1 MKNLSHYIA
10 SKLIK
15 NHEMINDPEVRSRYG
30 VLEGW
35 VSIIG
40 NIVLFLIK
48 LFIGIRIN
56 STALLADAAHTLA
69 DSATSLIVII
79 GFIMMKKPSDK
90 KHPFGHGKI
99 EPVLTLIVSILL
111 FVTGFEFLRISVNR
125 LIHPVKTHAD
135 LYVILIITGTIVLKE
150 IMARFSFSLGDLID
164 SDALK
169 ADALHHRS
177 DVFATTLVIVALI
190 SSQYNYLYVDGAM
203 GVLISF
209 TIFYSA
215 FFIAKTA
222 INPLLGEAPPEKLL
236 KEIKS
241 TAMSIRYVTGVHD
254 IIFHQYGQTIV
265 VSLHIEVSGKMSAEV
280 SHDISE
286 AVERKISAK
295 TGGVVVVHVDPIN
308 NDHPQYDEI
317 IQLLKKII
325 TNDERVDS
333 FHDLRV
339 IGSSEERCSVIFEI
353 SLSPDLEDPITDHI
367 IDHITSEFKIKFPNM
382 KIVIKTDPKY
392 SYSPR

>member
-15 NHEMINDPEVRSRYG
+15 NHELINDPDVRSKYG

-40 NIVLFLIK
+40 NTILFFIK
-48 LFIGIRIN
+48 LFIGLRIQ

-69 DSATSLIVII
+69 DSATSVIVIL

-90 KHPFGHGKI
+90 KHPFGHGQI

-111 FVTGFEFLRISVNR
+111 FVTGFEFLRISIGR
-125 LIHPVKTHAD
+125 LIHPVNTHAE
-135 LYVILIITGTIVLKE
+135 LYVILIIAGTIVLKE
-150 IMARFSFSLGDLID
+150 IMARFSFNLGDLID

-177 DVFATTLVIVALI
+177 DVFATALVIVALI
-190 SSQYNYLYVDGAM
+190 SSRYNYLYVDGAM

-215 FFIAKTA
+215 FFIAKAA
-222 INPLLGEAPPEKLL
+222 INPLLGEAPPETLL
-236 KEIKS
+236 KKIKS
-241 TAMSIRYVTGVHD
+241 LAMSIRYVTGVHD
-254 IIFHQYGQTIV
+254 IIFHQYGKTIV
-265 VSLHIEVSGKMSAEV
+265 VSLHIEVSAKMTAEM

-286 AVERKISAK
+286 AVEEKISAK
-295 TGGVVVVHVDPIN
+295 TDGVVVVHVDPIN

-317 IQLLKKII
+317 LKLIENII
-325 TNDERVDS
+325 ANDKRVES
-333 FHDLRV
+333 FHDLRI
-339 IGSSEERCSVIFEI
+339 IGSSDEKCSVIFEI
-353 SLSPDLEDPITDHI
+353 ALSQDLDESSDSHI
-367 IDHITSEFKIKFPNM
+367 IDHITVEFNKIFPNM
-382 KIVIKTDPKY
+382 KIIVKTDPKY
-392 SYSPR
+392 SYSPQ